1 MPTFTESDGTDGT
14 DGIDGVAER
23 LATEQEHIVESL
35 INLEDHLGRRL
46 LDSTMVEG
54 VTLERR
60 TKVLD
65 DFATLWARYESY
77 RIVVVE
83 VRTIMARSP
92 LAQADLREVREL
104 VTRAA
109 ELVVAIQTI
118 YDRIHEVVVA
128 TGEVWTVMAS
138 RIDVCDT
145 LLEQAQ
151 TLVTNLNLTAG
162 RDSAA
167 GVVIELAGRFNHM
180 RRIASADPLRFWA
193 HGVATVDEVD
203 QLIAQC
209 EQARADLQMLAE
221 LRQHGPRRLDEVN
234 ATLTEVRR
242 LEEKICE
249 ERRRVNVKI
258 LVEPVMEEGTQ
269 SIDLLGPR
277 LATALELY
285 RCEHWRQLSSEL
297 PALERDVRAARKRA
311 QAELIETGRPL
322 RLRAELRGRLSAYRA
337 KAAGLGRIEDLALEK
352 RYQRARTLL
361 WRAPCDLAVAA
372 AAVAQYQ
379 DAVNAIATEERSP

>member
-1 MPTFTESDGTDGT
+1 MPTFTESDDA
-14 DGIDGVAER
+14 DGIDGAAAER
-23 LATEQEHIVESL
+23 LATEQEQIAESL

-46 LDSTMVEG
+46 LDSTMLAG

-60 TKVLD
+60 AKVLD

-77 RIVVVE
+77 RIVAVE

-92 LAQADLREVREL
+92 LTQADLCEVREL
-104 VTRAA
+104 VARAA
-109 ELVVAIQTI
+109 ELAVGIQTI
-118 YDRIHEVVVA
+118 SGRIHEVLVA
-128 TGEVWTVMAS
+128 TEEVWTVMAS

-145 LLEQAQ
+145 LLEQVQ
-151 TLVTNLNLTAG
+151 TLVANLSLAAG

-167 GVVIELAGRFNHM
+167 GVVIELAARFNDM
-180 RRIASADPLRFWA
+180 RRVALVDPLQFWA
-193 HGVATVDEVD
+193 QGAVAVEGVD

-209 EQARADLQMLAE
+209 EQARADLQALAE

-242 LEEKICE
+242 LEEQIAA

-258 LVEPVMEEGTQ
+258 VSAPVMEEGAQ

-285 RCEHWRQLSSEL
+285 RCEHWRQLASDL
-297 PALERDVRAARKRA
+297 QVLERDARAARKRA

-322 RLRAELRGRLSAYRA
+322 RQRAELRGRLSAYRA
-337 KAAGLGRIEDLALEK
+337 KAAGLGRIEDLALEE

-379 DAVNAIATEERSP
+379 DAVNAMATKERSP

>member
-1 MPTFTESDGTDGT
+1 MPTFTQADGA
-14 DGIDGVAER
+14 DGIDGAAAER
-23 LATEQEHIVESL
+23 LATEQDHIVECL
-35 INLEDHLGRRL
+35 INLEEHLGRRL
-46 LDSTMVEG
+46 LDATMVAG

-60 TKVLD
+60 AKVLD

-77 RIVVVE
+77 RIVAVE

-92 LAQADLREVREL
+92 VTQADLREVREL

-109 ELVVAIQTI
+109 ELAGAIQTI
-118 YDRIHEVVVA
+118 YGRIHEVVVA
-128 TGEVWTVMAS
+128 TDEVWTVMAS

-145 LLEQAQ
+145 LLDQAH
-151 TLVTNLNLTAG
+151 TLVANLSLAAG
-162 RDSAA
+162 QDSAA
-167 GVVIELAGRFNHM
+167 GVVTELADRFNHL
-180 RRIASADPLRFWA
+180 RRIALADPLRFWA
-193 HGVATVDEVD
+193 HGAVAVDEVD

-209 EQARADLQMLAE
+209 EQVRADLQTLAE
-221 LRQHGPRRLDEVN
+221 LRQHGPRLLDELN
-234 ATLTEVRR
+234 ATLIEVRR
-242 LEEKICE
+242 LEEQISA

-258 LVEPVMEEGTQ
+258 LAAPVMEEGAQ
-269 SIDLLGPR
+269 SMDLLGPR

-285 RCEHWRQLSSEL
+285 RCEHWRQLASDL
-297 PALERDVRAARKRA
+297 PVLERDAQAARKRA

-322 RLRAELRGRLSAYRA
+322 RQRAELRGRLSAYRA
-337 KAAGLGRIEDLALEK
+337 KAAGLGRIEDLALEQ

-379 DAVNAIATEERSP
+379 DAVNAMAAEEHSP